1 MLGQNKCSKNNRI
14 KQTLVS
20 GVAPMKRKEVE
31 GKIII
36 LVARNHALDSSC
48 SGFLVD
54 SRLTLTDSFTTDI
67 ALEGTALANRPLDQ
81 EAVISG

>member
-1 MLGQNKCSKNNRI
+1 MLTEQQKR
-14 KQTLVS
+14 TPVS
-20 GVAPMKRKEVE
+20 GVGPMKRKEVE

-54 SRLTLTDSFTTDI
+54 SKLTLTDSFTTDI
-67 ALEGTALANRPLDQ
+67 ALKGTALANGPFGSGSCDQ
-81 EAVISG
+81 WVVWINS